1 MQFKHISVF
10 VFVLCAIIMSS
21 VGAQLNGCQQGTT
34 SINGIVNIIS
44 PWYCSELNPQITQV
58 WQSWLPIMLIA
69 ITVSFSIAT
78 MLFLFGVVLRNDR
91 LRTFGI
97 GELYEAF
104 ATTIIVGLFLF
115 IAAVMFGLLPA
126 ITAGPI
132 DPYDAALSYI
142 ATTINVTASTSNNL
156 FNVVAASAYYAS
168 IGFQYDTGA
177 VDAQGIPVG
186 FKSPPIL
193 SVFTFAIYYY
203 FFWPAWSVVVF
214 LIEALMS
221 LYTQYYLILF
231 TMYSSIPVFLIPG
244 ILFRTFIPTRHLGGV
259 MIGMAIGFYFIMPTL
274 FAVAYYYTSNSIT
287 TQLALANS
295 AVARYGNNAQFI
307 QNAATQQAPLA
318 LAVSQMSSSF
328 SAYWMS
334 ILFFPAL
341 IIAVTYSVIMQVA
354 ELLGGMSKSS
364 SRLRALV

>member
-1 MQFKHISVF
+1 MRFKHISVF
-10 VFVLCAIIMSS
+10 VFVLCAIIMSTL
-21 VGAQLNGCQQGTT
+21 GAQLNGCQQGAT

-78 MLFLFGVVLRNDR
+78 MLFLFGVVLKNDR

-168 IGFQYDTGA
+168 IGFQTDAGA
-177 VDAQGIPVG
+177 GEI
-186 FKSPPIL
+186 KTPPIL
-193 SVFTFAIYYY
+193 SVFSFAIYYY

-214 LIEALMS
+214 LVEALMS

-231 TMYSSIPVFLIPG
+231 TMYSSIPIFLIPG

-307 QNAATQQAPLA
+307 QNAATPQAPLA